1 MAVDSASSGSA
12 VAVRD
17 AARQRAFESSLPAL
31 EPGDVLSDAQPW
43 NERLM
48 LSFRQGDSS
57 RGYMMNV
64 AFDAD
69 LLSVGYAIDTD
80 PRGHELLNARRRRQ
94 SLFMDADGFLLT
106 GEEAAKLIV
115 RSLLVGWWPASSTAA
130 AA

>member
-1 MAVDSASSGSA
+1 M
-12 VAVRD
+12 
-17 AARQRAFESSLPAL
+17 PAL